1 MTQSNGGSFNIAQIT
16 NLLEG
21 LISSNNSKLDI
32 GAISQLVGGLIG
44 GNGNIN
50 IAKIVQLVGG
60 LIGGSS
66 NIDVGALTDLLGSL
80 SEGGSNG
87 IDLSGLLGNL
97 NNGSTLDFGG
107 IIEGAGQLTGDT
119 PIALLSVADL
129 LQGNN
134 SLGNIDLGN
143 IAPGITDSIHKTLG
157 TSTLSNY
164 DATSLPTSTPS
175 LELDQPIV
183 FG

>member
-1 MTQSNGGSFNIAQIT
+1 VSS
-16 NLLEG
+16 
-21 LISSNNSKLDI
+21 LISGSSNIDI
-32 GAISQLVGGLIG
+32 GAIAGLVGNLI
-44 GNGNIN
+44 
-50 IAKIVQLVGG
+50 GG

-107 IIEGAGQLTGDT
+107 IIEGAGQLIGDT
-119 PIALLSVADL
+119 PTTLLSVADL

-143 IAPGITDSIHKTLG
+143 IAPGITDSIHEILSI
-157 TSTLSNY
+157 STLSSY
-164 DATSLPTSTPS
+164 DATSLPTPS
-175 LELDQPIV
+175 LELNQPIV

>member
-1 MTQSNGGSFNIAQIT
+1 
-16 NLLEG
+16 
-21 LISSNNSKLDI
+21 
-32 GAISQLVGGLIG
+32 
-44 GNGNIN
+44 
-50 IAKIVQLVGG
+50 
-60 LIGGSS
+60 
-66 NIDVGALTDLLGSL
+66 LLGSL

-107 IIEGAGQLTGDT
+107 IIAGAGQLTGDT
-119 PIALLSVADL
+119 SITLLSVADL
-129 LQGNN
+129 LQGNS
-134 SLGNIDLGN
+134 SLGNIDLSN
-143 IAPGITDSIHKTLG
+143 IAPGTTDSIHEILSI
-157 TSTLSNY
+157 STLSSY

>member
-1 MTQSNGGSFNIAQIT
+1 M
-16 NLLEG
+16 
-21 LISSNNSKLDI
+21 
-32 GAISQLVGGLIG
+32 GGLIG
-44 GNGNIN
+44 GSSNIDIGA
-50 IAKIVQLVGG
+50 IAGLVGN

>member
-1 MTQSNGGSFNIAQIT
+1 MSS
-16 NLLEG
+16 
-21 LISSNNSKLDI
+21 LISGSSNIDI
-32 GAISQLVGGLIG
+32 GAIAGLVGNLI
-44 GNGNIN
+44 
-50 IAKIVQLVGG
+50 GG

-80 SEGGSNG
+80 SEDGSNG
-87 IDLSGLLGNL
+87 IDLSGLLGNP

-107 IIEGAGQLTGDT
+107 IIEGAGQLIGDT

-129 LQGNN
+129 LQGNS

-143 IAPGITDSIHKTLG
+143 IIPGTTDSTQQILG
-157 TSTLSNY
+157 NSTLPSY
-164 DATSLPTSTPS
+164 DATSLPPSTPN

>member
-1 MTQSNGGSFNIAQIT
+1 VSS
-16 NLLEG
+16 
-21 LISSNNSKLDI
+21 LIS
-32 GAISQLVGGLIG
+32 
-44 GNGNIN
+44 
-50 IAKIVQLVGG
+50 
-60 LIGGSS
+60 GSS
-66 NIDVGALTDLLGSL
+66 NIDIGALTDLLGSL

-97 NNGSTLDFGG
+97 NNGNTLDLGG
-107 IIEGAGQLTGDT
+107 IIEGAGQLIGDT
-119 PIALLSVADL
+119 PALLSVADL

-157 TSTLSNY
+157 ISTLPSY
-164 DATSLPTSTPS
+164 DAASLPTPIPS

>member
-21 LISSNNSKLDI
+21 LLSSNNSKLDI

-107 IIEGAGQLTGDT
+107 IIEGAGQLIGDT
-119 PIALLSVADL
+119 PTTLLSVADL
-129 LQGNN
+129 LQRNN
-134 SLGNIDLGN
+134 SLGNI
-143 IAPGITDSIHKTLG
+143 APGTTDSIHEILSI
-157 TSTLSNY
+157 STLSSY
-164 DATSLPTSTPS
+164 DAASLPTPTPS